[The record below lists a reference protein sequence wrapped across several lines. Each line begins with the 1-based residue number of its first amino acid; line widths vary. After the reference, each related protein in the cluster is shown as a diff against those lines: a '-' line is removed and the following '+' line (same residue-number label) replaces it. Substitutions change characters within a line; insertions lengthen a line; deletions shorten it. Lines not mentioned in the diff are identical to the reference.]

1 MKLLKY
7 ISIIA
12 VLGFILVSVLAR
24 VPAVQDRLMLRFVQT
39 LGSSTADL
47 NDNSLSAVVCGSRSP
62 LPSPGR
68 AQTCILVNAGGNYY
82 VVDIGDGSASNLN
95 NWRIDTNKIKATL
108 LTHLHSDHISD
119 LADLHL
125 MTWVNSSHTKKEGL
139 KSPEHR
145 SRHALGRV
153 PVLEDGDISIF
164 ESGAIIDYVLE
175 RHKNGGLKPSS
186 DSSEFPFY
194 LQWYH
199 YCEGMVMPPMNQIV
213 VQTILLPPDRRDETV
228 LNQAKNLLTKSLAPV
243 NENLAD
249 KDYLIGDFSAADLM
263 LGHSCFMANRL
274 GCVSEEMQNIKE
286 R

>member
-1 MKLLKY
+1 MLKVHFVAGTRAGRVVWLLEE
-7 ISIIA
+7 
-12 VLGFILVSVLAR
+12 LGLEYEINIMPF
-24 VPAVQDRLMLRFVQT
+24 T
-39 LGSSTADL
+39 
-47 NDNSLSAVVCGSRSP
+47 
-62 LPSPGR
+62 
-68 AQTCILVNAGGNYY
+68 
-82 VVDIGDGSASNLN
+82 
-95 NWRIDTNKIKATL
+95 
-108 LTHLHSDHISD
+108 
-119 LADLHL
+119 
-125 MTWVNSSHTKKEGL
+125 KEGL
-139 KSPEHR
+139 KSSEHR

-186 DSSEFPFY
+186 DSPEFPFY

-243 NENLAD
+243 NENLAE

-263 LGHSCFMANRL
+263 LGHSCFMANRM
-274 GCVSEEMQNIKE
+274 GCVSEEMQNIKDYVTRINARPAFQKAITMGE
-286 R
+286 